1 MFGSNTLSVNTANL
15 FLTPGRLVETLLL
28 WHERS
33 RQRMALAEL
42 DERTLKDLGLTRGQV
57 AAEAGKPF
65 WQV

>member
-15 FLTPGRLVETLLL
+15 LLNPGRLVETLLL

-42 DERTLKDLGLTRGQV
+42 DERTLRDLGLSRGQV
-57 AAEAGKPF
+57 AAETGKLF